1 MLTLFFSSFFPP
13 IFKKTLQVTNHSSLP
28 ALGKRD
34 RSWSSNLGEQTPSQN
49 GQDKR
54 WASMN
59 GRRRPPAASVGTL
72 SRADADELAKLV
84 GDVGQNVI
92 DQETKGEGGE
102 QQEEGIVF
110 GV

>member
-1 MLTLFFSSFFPP
+1 
-13 IFKKTLQVTNHSSLP
+13 
-28 ALGKRD
+28 
-34 RSWSSNLGEQTPSQN
+34 
-49 GQDKR
+49 
-54 WASMN
+54 MN

-84 GDVGQNVI
+84 GDVGQIVI